1 MERIRTIAIFRIVLG
16 ERTAIKIV
24 VDREDFRD
32 FQALAFFAGANGM
45 IVGGYLTIKERVM
58 KTTESSLKV

>member
-45 IVGGYLTIKERVM
+45 IGYLTIRERVM